1 LELLGTGV
9 SPGIAV
15 GRALVM
21 EREAAAAF
29 RLLLAPEQV
38 EPEVQRLTRAVAAS
52 REQLQAIK
60 DRLSREVGVPHAY
73 IFDAQLLMLEDPLL
87 LDRSVAVIRDE
98 HVNAEWALRTVS
110 DQLHALFDEFSD
122 DYLKERSTDL
132 DDVLGRIQLNLAGAP
147 GAPSLSRL
155 PGEVVL
161 VAPDLTPSE
170 AAALEWDRVLALVID
185 AGSRTYHTA
194 LLARSLGIPAVV
206 GLKDASARIP
216 PGALLVVDGTRG
228 HVVVEPSQPTLQ
240 GYREAQEQDRVEE
253 RRLQDTRALPCVTR
267 DGVALRLQANVEFP
281 SEAATAVLY
290 GASGIGL
297 FRSEYLLGRSR
308 AFPGEEQQLDVYRRL
323 LEQLRPHPVTVRAW
337 DVEAQD
343 VLPGGPS
350 SPNPA
355 LGERALRLL
364 ARSPGPFRT
373 QLRALL
379 RAGLHGPLR
388 VVLPFVSGPSDL
400 DAALEQLEAVKAEL
414 RREGVPFADDVPIGL
429 NLEIPSAAAT
439 ADLLAPAVDFFSVG
453 TNDLIQYLL
462 AVDRI
467 DPRVAGLYQPLH
479 PAVLRT
485 LQQIVAAAERAGLPL
500 SLCGEMAAEPASA
513 LFLLG
518 IGFRELSMSPSSI
531 PRLKMVLRALS
542 CERARAV
549 ARECLELR
557 TAEDVE
563 RRLRSELEEAAPAAV
578 VSKGERGEA

>member
-1 LELLGTGV
+1 MELAGTGV

-15 GRALVM
+15 GRALVI
-21 EREAAAAF
+21 EREAVAVF

-38 EPEVQRLTRAVAAS
+38 EGEVQRLTRAVSAS

-60 DRLSREVGVPHAY
+60 DRLSREVGAPHAY

-87 LDRSVAVIRDE
+87 LDKSVSVIREE
-98 HVNAEWALRTVS
+98 HVNAEWALRGVS
-110 DQLHALFDEFSD
+110 EQLHALFEEFSD
-122 DYLKERSTDL
+122 AYLKERSTDL
-132 DDVLGRIQLNLAGAP
+132 DDVLGRILLNLAGAP

-161 VAPDLTPSE
+161 VASDLTPSE
-170 AAALEWDRVLALVID
+170 AAALEWDQVLALAID

-206 GLKDASARIP
+206 GLRDATLRIP
-216 PGALLVVDGTRG
+216 PGALVVVDGTRG
-228 HVVVEPSQPTLQ
+228 HVVVEPSQPALTE
-240 GYREAQEQDRVEE
+240 YRETQERDRVEE
-253 RRLQDTRALPCVTR
+253 QRLQETRALPSVTK
-267 DGVALRLQANVEFP
+267 DGVLVTLQAYVEFP
-281 SEAATAVLY
+281 AEAATAVLY
-290 GASGIGL
+290 GAQGIGL
-297 FRSEYLLGRSR
+297 FRSEYLLGRTR
-308 AFPGEEQQLDVYRRL
+308 AFPAEDQQIDVYRRL
-323 LEQLRPHPVTVRAW
+323 LEQMRPHPVTVRTW

-364 ARSPGPFRT
+364 RRSPGPFRT

-379 RAGLHGPLR
+379 RAALHGPLR
-388 VVLPFVSGPSDL
+388 VVFPFVAGVSDL
-400 DAALEQLEAVKAEL
+400 EAALELVEEVKAEL
-414 RREGVPFADDVPIGL
+414 RREGVAFATDLPIGL
-429 NLEIPSAAAT
+429 NLEIPSAAVS
-439 ADLLAPAVDFFSVG
+439 ADLLAPCVDFFSVG

-462 AVDRI
+462 AVDRA

-485 LQQIVAAAERAGLPL
+485 LQEIVEVAGREQLPV

-518 IGFRELSMSPSSI
+518 IGFRELSMSPSFI
-531 PRLKMVLRALS
+531 PRVKETLRGLQAEQARQAAL
-542 CERARAV
+542 A
-549 ARECLELR
+549 CLGLR
-557 TAEDVE
+557 TAAQVE
-563 RRLRSELEEAAPAAV
+563 ERLLRELREAARAAP
-578 VSKGERGEA
+578 VS

>member
-1 LELLGTGV
+1 MELAGTGV

-15 GRALVM
+15 GRALVI
-21 EREAAAAF
+21 EREAVAVF

-38 EPEVQRLTRAVAAS
+38 EGEVQRLTRAVQAS

-87 LDRSVAVIRDE
+87 WDKSVAVIREE
-98 HVNAEWALRTVS
+98 HVNAEWALRGVS
-110 DQLHALFDEFSD
+110 EQLHALFDEFTD
-122 DYLKERSTDL
+122 AYLKERSTDL
-132 DDVLGRIQLNLAGAP
+132 DDVLGRILLNLAGAP

-161 VAPDLTPSE
+161 VASDLTPSE
-170 AAALEWDRVLALVID
+170 AAALQWDQVLALAID

-206 GLKDASARIP
+206 GLKDATLRIP
-216 PGALLVVDGTRG
+216 PGALVVVDGTRG
-228 HVVVEPSQPTLQ
+228 HVVVEPSQPALVE
-240 GYREAQEQDRVEE
+240 YRETQERDRVEE
-253 RRLQDTRALPCVTR
+253 QRLQETRGLPCVTR
-267 DGVALRLQANVEFP
+267 DGARVALQANVEFP
-281 SEAATAVLY
+281 AEAATAVLY
-290 GASGIGL
+290 GATGIGL
-297 FRSEYLLGRSR
+297 FRSEYLLGRTR
-308 AFPGEEQQLDVYRRL
+308 AFPAEEQQIDVYRRL
-323 LEQLRPHPVTVRAW
+323 LEQMRPHPVTVRTW
-337 DVEAQD
+337 DVDAQD

-350 SPNPA
+350 SRNPA

-364 ARSPGPFRT
+364 RRSPEPFRT

-388 VVLPFVSGPSDL
+388 VVFPFVAGVADL
-400 DAALEQLEAVKAEL
+400 EAALELVEDVKAEL
-414 RREGVPFADDVPIGL
+414 RREGVAFAGDLPIGL
-429 NLEIPSAAAT
+429 NLEIPSAAWS
-439 ADLLAPAVDFFSVG
+439 ADLLAPSVDFFSVG

-462 AVDRI
+462 AVDRV

-485 LQQIVAAAERAGLPL
+485 LQRIVEVAEREQLPL

-518 IGFRELSMSPSSI
+518 IGFRELSMSPSFI
-531 PRLKMVLRALS
+531 PRVKETLRGVRAEQARQVALS
-542 CERARAV
+542 C
-549 ARECLELR
+549 LSLR
-557 TAEDVE
+557 TAAEVE
-563 RRLRSELEEAAPAAV
+563 ERLRRELQEAARAAP
-578 VSKGERGEA
+578 VSEGERA